1 MKNMRYQ
8 FFGNLIRGK
17 ISVSKLMEQGNE
29 LGIDLMAPAYNF
41 MLFKIFS
48 KNENDTEA
56 VYDLRTKED
65 AIVEEVSSQFENM
78 IVFHRVT
85 EGYILM
91 IKAQN
96 TEETI
101 QVAKDYV
108 AALTKRMK
116 KRKNY
121 NGLQG
126 LDMQWND
133 YITFRNLTTVQ
144 ARLLHTSISLLGM
157 KRCF

>member
-1 MKNMRYQ
+1 
-8 FFGNLIRGK
+8 
-17 ISVSKLMEQGNE
+17 
-29 LGIDLMAPAYNF
+29 
-41 MLFKIFS
+41 
-48 KNENDTEA
+48 
-56 VYDLRTKED
+56 
-65 AIVEEVSSQFENM
+65 
-78 IVFHRVT
+78 
-85 EGYILM
+85 M

-96 TEETI
+96 KEETI

-126 LDMQWND
+126 LDVQWND
-133 YITFRNLTTVQ
+133 YITFRNLTIVQ

-157 KRCF
+157 KPVFFDKLDNEKIERAEDLQQVDFTKVNSESLEEF

>member
-1 MKNMRYQ
+1 
-8 FFGNLIRGK
+8 
-17 ISVSKLMEQGNE
+17 
-29 LGIDLMAPAYNF
+29 
-41 MLFKIFS
+41 
-48 KNENDTEA
+48 
-56 VYDLRTKED
+56 
-65 AIVEEVSSQFENM
+65 M
-78 IVFHRVT
+78 IVFHHVT
-85 EGYILM
+85 EGYVLM

-126 LDMQWND
+126 LDVQWND
-133 YITFRNLTTVQ
+133 YITFRNLTIVQ
-144 ARLLHTSISLLGM
+144 TRLFAYQYQSSGNEAVFFDKLDNEKIERAEDLQQVDFTKSKFRIAGRVFSKNG
-157 KRCF
+157 KRRSCTFICRGLYQDIRKI